1 MILLKQML
9 ILFFFMLIGYY
20 MGRKKIVDE
29 KVSKSLSWL
38 IVNITNPALILSGGL
53 SAVMD
58 RTELLSTFV
67 LAVGLFAVLILFAE
81 LVIPLFRM
89 EKRDAGVYKALTVF
103 SNMGFMGFPIISAVY
118 GQEALIYASVFLL
131 PFNVLI
137 YTYGVFRISGHGMK
151 PGEAA
156 GKFLNIGTC
165 AGILALII
173 AVSQIRLPD
182 IASQTIEMLS
192 DMTAPL
198 CMMVIGASFLK
209 IRFRDVFGNMKL
221 MIFSAIRLL
230 LIPLAGMFLIR
241 MATADPV
248 LQGICFII
256 LASPAG
262 SMVAMLAQQSDG
274 NDLIASEGAA
284 VTTLFS
290 VVTMPLLFQLIGLN
304 V

>member
-29 KVSKSLSWL
+29 KVSKSLSWM
-38 IVNITNPALILSGGL
+38 IVNVTNPALILSGGI

-81 LVIPLFRM
+81 LVIPLFRL

-151 PGEAA
+151 LGEAVR
-156 GKFLNIGTC
+156 KFLNIGTC

-182 IASQTIEMLS
+182 IASRTIEMLS
-192 DMTAPL
+192 DLTAPL
-198 CMMVIGASFLK
+198 CMMVIGASFLN
-209 IRFRDVFGNMKL
+209 IRFQDVFCNRKL
-221 MIFSAIRLL
+221 MIFSVLRLL
-230 LIPLAGMFLIR
+230 LIPLAGMALIR

-262 SMVAMLAQQSDG
+262 SMVAMLAQQNDG

>member
-9 ILFFFMLIGYY
+9 ILFFFMLIGYF
-20 MGRKKIVDE
+20 MGKKKIIEE

-38 IVNITNPALILSGGL
+38 IVNITNPALILSGGI

-58 RTELLSTFV
+58 RTELLSTFA

-81 LVIPLFRM
+81 LVIPLFRF
-89 EKRDAGVYKALTVF
+89 EKKDAGVYKALTVF

-118 GQEALIYASVFLL
+118 GQQALIYASVFLL

-137 YTYGVFRISGHGMK
+137 YTYGVFRISGHRMDCR
-151 PGEAA
+151 ETA
-156 GKFLNIGTC
+156 GKCFNIGTC
-165 AGILALII
+165 AGILALALAIG
-173 AVSQIRLPD
+173 QIRLPD

-192 DMTAPL
+192 DLTAPL

-209 IRFRDVFGNMKL
+209 IRFRDVFCNRKL
-221 MIFSAIRLL
+221 MLFSAVRLL
-230 LIPLAGMFLIR
+230 LIPLAGMALIR
-241 MATADPV
+241 MATPGPV

-262 SMVAMLAQQSDG
+262 SMVAMLAQQNDG

-290 VVTMPLLFQLIGLN
+290 VVTMPLLFQLIGLS

>member
-9 ILFFFMLIGYY
+9 ILFFFMLIGYS

-38 IVNITNPALILSGGL
+38 IVNVTNPALILSGGL

-151 PGEAA
+151 LGEAVR
-156 GKFLNIGTC
+156 KFLNIGTC
-165 AGILALII
+165 SGILALII

-192 DMTAPL
+192 DLTAPL

-209 IRFRDVFGNMKL
+209 IRFRDVFGNGKL
-221 MIFSAIRLL
+221 MLFSAIRLL
-230 LIPLAGMFLIR
+230 FIPLAGMFLIR

-262 SMVAMLAQQSDG
+262 SMVAMLAQQNDG

>member
-29 KVSKSLSWL
+29 KVSKSLSWM
-38 IVNITNPALILSGGL
+38 IVNVTNPALILSGGI

-81 LVIPLFRM
+81 LVIPLFRL

-151 PGEAA
+151 LGEAVR
-156 GKFLNIGTC
+156 KFLNIGTC

-182 IASQTIEMLS
+182 IANRTIEMLS
-192 DMTAPL
+192 DLTAPL
-198 CMMVIGASFLK
+198 CMMVIGASFLN
-209 IRFRDVFGNMKL
+209 IRFQDVFCNRKL
-221 MIFSAIRLL
+221 MIFSVLRLL
-230 LIPLAGMFLIR
+230 LIPLAGMALIR

-262 SMVAMLAQQSDG
+262 SMVAMLAQQNDG

>member
-9 ILFFFMLIGYY
+9 ILFFFMIIGYF
-20 MGRKKIVDE
+20 MGRKNIIDG
-29 KVSKSLSWL
+29 KVSKSLSWM
-38 IVNITNPALILSGGL
+38 IVNVTNPALILSGGI

-58 RTELLSTFV
+58 RSELLSTFV
-67 LAVGLFAVLILFAE
+67 LAVCMFAVLILFSE
-81 LVIPLFRM
+81 LVTPLFRL
-89 EKRDAGVYKALTVF
+89 EKKDAGVYKALTVF

-137 YTYGVFRISGHGMK
+137 YTYGVFCISGRKMDVR
-151 PGEAA
+151 EAVR
-156 GKFLNIGTC
+156 KFCNIGTC
-165 AGILALII
+165 AGILALVFAI
-173 AVSQIRLPD
+173 SQVRPPD
-182 IASQTIEMLS
+182 IANQTIEMLS
-192 DMTAPL
+192 DLTAPL
-198 CMMVIGASFLK
+198 CMMVIGASFLNIK
-209 IRFRDVFGNMKL
+209 FKDVFCNLKL
-221 MIFSAIRLL
+221 MLFSVIRLL
-230 LIPLAGMFLIR
+230 LIPLAGMAVIQLV
-241 MATADPV
+241 TPSPV

-262 SMVAMLAQQSDG
+262 SMVAMLAQQNDG
-274 NDLIASEGAA
+274 NYLIASEGAA

>member
-29 KVSKSLSWL
+29 KVSKSLSWM
-38 IVNITNPALILSGGL
+38 IVNVTNPALILSGGI

-81 LVIPLFRM
+81 LVIPLFRL

-137 YTYGVFRISGHGMK
+137 YTYGVFRISGRRMRV
-151 PGEAA
+151 GEAA
-156 GKFLNIGTC
+156 GKFFNIGTC
-165 AGILALII
+165 AGILALVI

-182 IASQTIEMLS
+182 IANRTIEMLS
-192 DMTAPL
+192 DLTAPL
-198 CMMVIGASFLK
+198 CMMVIGASFLN
-209 IRFRDVFGNMKL
+209 IRFQDVFCNRKL
-221 MIFSAIRLL
+221 MIFSVLRLL
-230 LIPLAGMFLIR
+230 LIPLAGMALIR

-262 SMVAMLAQQSDG
+262 SMVAMLAQQNDG